1 MALGLSD
8 GVGAIDPIHRRRV
21 AAAGTLRPIAQFSA
35 QPRLSAPRR
44 GAVRAASVEGL
55 LAARTARSP
64 RKNLLSY
71 RMPWDRRFGVPI
83 ALLDGRTITTLSDA
97 REVLLTVTPT
107 ARRGAVWRYL
117 STLLIDAAGDRASM
131 IEVEEVLLRGLNSE
145 RMI

>member
-1 MALGLSD
+1 
-8 GVGAIDPIHRRRV
+8 V
-21 AAAGTLRPIAQFSA
+21 A
-35 QPRLSAPRR
+35 
-44 GAVRAASVEGL
+44 RAARVEGL
-55 LAARTARSP
+55 LAARNGRSP
-64 RKNLLSY
+64 RKNLLPY

-83 ALLDGRTITTLSDA
+83 ALLDGRTIATLSDA

-131 IEVEEVLLRGLNSE
+131 IEVEEMLLRGLNSE

>member
-1 MALGLSD
+1 
-8 GVGAIDPIHRRRV
+8 V
-21 AAAGTLRPIAQFSA
+21 AGEVPGD
-35 QPRLSAPRR
+35 QPE
-44 GAVRAASVEGL
+44 AVRAASVEGP

-64 RKNLLSY
+64 RKNLLYY

-97 REVLLTVTPT
+97 REILLTVTPT
-107 ARRGAVWRYL
+107 VRRGAVWRYL
-117 STLLIDAAGDRASM
+117 STLLIDAAGGRAAM